1 MIFFRPWV
9 SSILTV
15 GLVLF
20 QGMAGVAQTRQGNQ
34 INLNGRDYG
43 IAWSQWTNNQGQTV
57 TGISDGGL
65 ATRFGVL
72 LQDTNDP
79 NQQPVLWFKD
89 QPLTLATR
97 FSSNGMYRYLDVSDL
112 IQSQQW
118 QVNHQGQTLRITPPP
133 ARILGWRQGRQ
144 PWGDRWVF
152 DLDRATPWHIS
163 RLTFSRTS
171 TTPRQFGLTIEA
183 SGSLTAL
190 PNTKI
195 STATNRTVIERD
207 IPGTTRPDVT
217 MLADPPRL
225 VVDFRNDAPANR
237 SITWAPGLR
246 WQEQTVTLGPRQFP
260 VSVLAVNPQQPGL
273 SLRPIWFSP
282 TTLVG
287 ISSLA
292 DMAQRW
298 QSAAVINAGFF
309 NRDRQMPL
317 GAIRDQGNWISGPI
331 LNRGAIAWND
341 QGQTRVG
348 RLFLQQTV
356 STPTGSYPIV
366 TFNSGYLQAGLA
378 LYTPAWGPSYSPQTG
393 NETVITV
400 RNNRVMGQQAV
411 SSQRPQTLAIPQDGL
426 LLVARSYNSVLGAFA
441 NGATVQIQTTANP
454 PEFNAFPYIA
464 GAGPLLIDRGQVV
477 LNAAAEQFGGG
488 LATQAA
494 PRSAIGQLGNGTI
507 LLVTTHNRV
516 GGPGP
521 TLAEWTQILRQMGL
535 VNALNLDGGSSTAMY
550 MGGQLLDR
558 HSVTTTRVSNGIG
571 IFWQPR

>member
-1 MIFFRPWV
+1 MIFFRVWM
-9 SSILTV
+9 SSVLSV
-15 GLVLF
+15 GIVLL
-20 QGMAGVAQTRQGNQ
+20 QGMAGVAQTLQGSQ
-34 INLNGRDYG
+34 INLNGRDYNV
-43 IAWSQWTNNQGQTV
+43 AWSQWTNNQGQTV
-57 TGISDGGL
+57 IGISDGGL
-65 ATRFGVL
+65 ATRFGVR

-79 NQQPVLWFKD
+79 YQQPVLWFQD
-89 QPLTLATR
+89 QSLPLTAR
-97 FSSNGMYRYLDVSDL
+97 FSSNGMYRYLDVNSF

-118 QVNHQGQTLRITPPP
+118 QVTPQGQTLRISPPP
-133 ARILGWRQGRQ
+133 ARILAWRQGRQ
-144 PWGDRWVF
+144 PWGERWVF
-152 DLDRATPWHIS
+152 DLDRPTPWHIS
-163 RLTFSRTS
+163 RLTFSRTG
-171 TTPRQFGLTIEA
+171 TTARQFGITLEA
-183 SGSLTAL
+183 SSSLTAL

-207 IPGTTRPDVT
+207 IPGTARPDVT

-225 VVDFRNDAPANR
+225 VVDFRNDAPPNR

-246 WQEQTVTLGPRQFP
+246 WQEQTVTLGGRQFP
-260 VSVLAVNPQQPGL
+260 VSILAVNQPQSGL

-341 QGQTRVG
+341 QGQTLVG
-348 RLFLQQTV
+348 RLSLRQTV
-356 STPTGSYPIV
+356 TTSAGSYPIV
-366 TFNSGYLQAGLA
+366 TFNTGYLQAGLA

-400 RNNRVMGQQAV
+400 RNNQVMGQQAV
-411 SSQRPQTLAIPQDGL
+411 SSQRPQTLPIPQDGF
-426 LLVARSYNSVLGAFA
+426 LLVARSYNSVLSAFA
-441 NGATVQIQTTANP
+441 NGASVQIQTSTNP
-454 PEFNAFPYIA
+454 PEFNNFPYIA

-477 LNAAAEQFGGG
+477 LNASVEQFGGG
-488 LATQAA
+488 LDAQAA

-507 LLVTTHNRV
+507 LLVTTHNRI

-521 TLAEWTQILRQMGL
+521 TLPEWAQILRQLGL
-535 VNALNLDGGSSTAMY
+535 VNALNLDGGSSTALY

-571 IFWQPR
+571 VFWRP